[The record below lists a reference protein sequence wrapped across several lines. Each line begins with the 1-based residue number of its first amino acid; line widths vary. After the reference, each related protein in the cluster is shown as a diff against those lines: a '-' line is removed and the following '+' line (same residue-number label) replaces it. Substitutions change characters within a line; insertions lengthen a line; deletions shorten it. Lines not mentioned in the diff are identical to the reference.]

1 VKALLLITVALS
13 LPGCLRTLPAASQTP
28 LQYQDA
34 SDPLTDG
41 TRRSCWEVGLRVLL
55 NRILLVVLAEGQ
67 TPAADCGSG
76 MAVLSRTQRK
86 RPAAAAQLPRL
97 LRPEVVGYP

>member
-1 VKALLLITVALS
+1 MNKSELKQKLGRWTHVGSAGQLVKALLLITVALS

-55 NRILLVVLAEGQ
+55 NRILLVVLA
-67 TPAADCGSG
+67 
-76 MAVLSRTQRK
+76 
-86 RPAAAAQLPRL
+86 
-97 LRPEVVGYP
+97 